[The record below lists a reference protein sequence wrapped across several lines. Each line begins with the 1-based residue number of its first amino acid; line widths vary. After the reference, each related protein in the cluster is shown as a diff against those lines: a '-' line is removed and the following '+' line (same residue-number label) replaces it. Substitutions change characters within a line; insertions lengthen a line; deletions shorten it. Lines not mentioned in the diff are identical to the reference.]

1 MPVYSS
7 HLVSYEG
14 LRVGTRIREERHRRG
29 FTLRDVSVAS
39 GVSSARLSEI
49 ENGHHV
55 LDLAQVLRIAEA
67 LELPPGYF
75 LPADVTR
82 PHQITREAEVR
93 SLPPFR
99 IPSGPDGA
107 GRPAQIHL
115 WPAADLFVGRHM
127 EPAFGRIMPGEADA
141 LQWSHQHEEEEFL
154 FVLRG
159 RIEFSLQIPA
169 GVRREELGPG
179 DSVYFRSDLLHAL
192 RSLDEEPAD
201 TIQVFCSPSGL
212 TSTGFGTSV
221 SEVQQDHR
229 LDISQQTGRKLKLLR
244 EMYAWPE
251 RHVAEVL
258 SIPER
263 QLRQIESGDRPL
275 ALDLMLNLAK
285 LYGKPLRELIG
296 QPMGSGPYYH
306 VQRAGQ
312 TAALASRKRRTPVER
327 ANAPASKTCQ
337 AFSDGYPMRSM
348 YPYLLR
354 LLNVDLET
362 LTLHEHHGQ
371 EFVYVLDGEL
381 ELTTFVGDEQVRE
394 ILRAGDSCYMDSSVP
409 HLLRGQTRSP
419 FSKTMADVIDVFW
432 CPLGEG
438 YLFGD

>member
-7 HLVSYEG
+7 HLMSYER
-14 LRVGTRIREERHRRG
+14 LRVGSRIREERRRRG
-29 FTLRDVSVAS
+29 LTLRDVSVAS

-55 LDLAQVLRIAEA
+55 PDLEQVVRIAGA
-67 LELPPGYF
+67 LGLPPDYF
-75 LPADVTR
+75 LPADVSR
-82 PHQITREAEVR
+82 PYQISREAEVR
-93 SLPPFR
+93 ALPPFR
-99 IPSGPDGA
+99 IPPGGDGA
-107 GRPAQIHL
+107 DRPAQIHL
-115 WPAADLFVGRHM
+115 WPAADLFVGRHI
-127 EPAFGRIMPGEADA
+127 EPAFGRVMPGQADA
-141 LQWSHQHEEEEFL
+141 LQWSHQHAEEFL

-159 RIEFSLQIPA
+159 RIEFCLQTPT
-169 GVRREELGPG
+169 GVLREELGPG
-179 DSVYFRSDLLHAL
+179 DSIYFRSDLLHAL

-221 SEVQQDHR
+221 SEIQHDGR

-244 EMYAWPE
+244 EMHVWPE

-263 QLRQIESGDRPL
+263 QLRQIESGNRPL
-275 ALDLMLNLAK
+275 ALDLMLNLAR

-296 QPMGSGPYYH
+296 QPAGNGPYYYL
-306 VQRAGQ
+306 QRADR

-327 ANAPASKTCQ
+327 PDAPASKTCQ
-337 AFSDGYPMRSM
+337 AFSSGYPMRSM

-381 ELTTFVGDEQVRE
+381 ELTTFVGDEQARE
-394 ILRAGDSCYMDSSVP
+394 ILRPGDSCYLDSSVP

-419 FSKTMADVIDVFW
+419 FSKTRADVIDVFW